1 MFAALKSVRFA
12 FAAVVLMLGT
22 ILGSAGAAH
31 AATQSVTVPIV
42 SPNSRVCLSPVQAYS
57 YVDVMG
63 NAFNNANTLPQATF
77 SLHRSTDGG
86 ASYSTVWSFSGNA
99 IHATFSTA
107 YGNFF
112 GPGLYKWCGRNTTT
126 SGESINLS
134 IDSY

>member
-1 MFAALKSVRFA
+1 MFAYLRSVRFA
-12 FAAVVLMLGT
+12 FAAVVLLLGT
-22 ILGSAGAAH
+22 LLGPLGAAH
-31 AATQSVTVPIV
+31 AASPSVTVPIV
-42 SPNSRVCLSPVQAYS
+42 SPNSRVCLSPVPAYS

-63 NAFNNANTLPQATF
+63 NAFNNAQTTPQATF

-86 ASYSTVWSFSGNA
+86 ATYSTVWSFSGSA
-99 IHATFSTA
+99 IHVTFSTA

-126 SGESINLS
+126 SGESISLS

>member
-1 MFAALKSVRFA
+1 MFAYLRSVRFA

-22 ILGSAGAAH
+22 ILGATSAAH
-31 AATQSVTVPIV
+31 AASESVTVPVV
-42 SPNSRVCLSPVQAYS
+42 SPNSRVCLSPVQAFS

-63 NAFNNANTLPQATF
+63 NAFNNAKNPPQATF

-86 ASYSTVWSFSGNA
+86 ATYTTVWSVTTTGV
-99 IHATFSTA
+99 HATFSTA

-112 GPGLYKWCGRNTTT
+112 GPGLYKLCGRNTTA
-126 SGESINLS
+126 SGESISLS